1 MLEAI
6 LLGSFL
12 GAGRRRWVLKTY
24 TGVALAIAAQR
35 WPDMR
40 TTISLTCAALAWLVA
55 VGTAQPPRGVF
66 VESRDHPAIAYTA
79 GTTDTAIDRL
89 NRRIREGAV
98 TLQSEPT
105 NGYLK
110 SVLDALDVAVE
121 SQVLVFSETSF
132 QAPLINIRNP
142 RALYFADSVAVG
154 WVRGA
159 DVLEA
164 AATDSTQGVVLYQ
177 MTQDSAGV
185 PQFTRND
192 ECLLCHL
199 SWETFGTPGLL
210 ALSTAPLPDENSYA
224 LGFFTDHRSPF
235 RERWGG
241 WFVTG
246 DPGGSRHMGNVP
258 VMPTD
263 RDRSPIPE
271 PEAPLASLEG
281 LFDLEG
287 YLSPHSDAV
296 ALLVLGHQAR
306 ATNLLVRLGW
316 EARLAVFNARAG
328 SVDAG
333 LERVGEAA
341 ADLVDYWL
349 FVDEAPLGRGV
360 RGSSEF
366 AETFAAVGPRD
377 DQGRSLRQFDL
388 AKRMMRY
395 PLSYMIYSETFDALP
410 AAARDVVYA
419 RLWLVLSG
427 EEQEPR
433 YAHLSLADRRAV
445 VEILKQTKDGLPGS
459 FDGSIR

>member
-1 MLEAI
+1 
-6 LLGSFL
+6 
-12 GAGRRRWVLKTY
+12 
-24 TGVALAIAAQR
+24 
-35 WPDMR
+35 MR

-55 VGTAQPPRGVF
+55 VGTAQPARGVF

-177 MTQDSAGV
+177 MTQDSAG
-185 PQFTRND
+185 
-192 ECLLCHL
+192 
-199 SWETFGTPGLL
+199 
-210 ALSTAPLPDENSYA
+210 STAVHAKRRVSSLPPVLGDARDAWPARAGAPPPLPDENSYA

-271 PEAPLASLEG
+271 PEAPLG
-281 LFDLEG
+281 
-287 YLSPHSDAV
+287 V
-296 ALLVLGHQAR
+296 AR
-306 ATNLLVRLGW
+306 RLVRSG
-316 EARLAVFNARAG
+316 
-328 SVDAG
+328 
-333 LERVGEAA
+333 
-341 ADLVDYWL
+341 
-349 FVDEAPLGRGV
+349 GV
-360 RGSSEF
+360 
-366 AETFAAVGPRD
+366 
-377 DQGRSLRQFDL
+377 SLPSQ
-388 AKRMMRY
+388 
-395 PLSYMIYSETFDALP
+395 
-410 AAARDVVYA
+410 
-419 RLWLVLSG
+419 
-427 EEQEPR
+427 
-433 YAHLSLADRRAV
+433 
-445 VEILKQTKDGLPGS
+445 
-459 FDGSIR
+459 